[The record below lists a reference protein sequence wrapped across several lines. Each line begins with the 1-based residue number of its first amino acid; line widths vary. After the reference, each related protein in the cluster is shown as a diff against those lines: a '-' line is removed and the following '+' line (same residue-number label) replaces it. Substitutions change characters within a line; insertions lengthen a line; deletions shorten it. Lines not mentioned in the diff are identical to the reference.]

1 MLVKQVFAAVDLT
14 AEDVYA
20 PAHALGGTEAT
31 LSTLINP
38 IIANVL
44 IISGVISLGAILVS
58 GFAFVA
64 ANGDKA
70 KTAQASQSL
79 TYGIIGLVVVVA
91 AFIITRIMGAI
102 LGFNFF

>member
-1 MLVKQVFAAVDLT
+1 MLVKQALAVVDLSQK
-14 AEDVYA
+14 YA
-20 PAHALGGTEAT
+20 PAKALGVNPT

-44 IISGVISLGAILVS
+44 IISGIIALGAILIA
-58 GFAFVA
+58 GFTYISAG
-64 ANGDKA
+64 GDKA
-70 KTAQASQSL
+70 KTAQASQAL

-102 LGFNFF
+102 LGFKFL